1 MYKIFNTFVDDAFAW
16 LIEMPWKHQLMTLRD
31 DVVFLIFLVQV
42 YLDRVD
48 KTRTNEFGYSYEED
62 EAKEDEALMA
72 EKEIN
77 VVITNSDETTT
88 TSVNEQNGKLKE
100 E

>member
-1 MYKIFNTFVDDAFAW
+1 MYKIFNTFVGDAFAW
-16 LIEMPWKHQLMTLRD
+16 LIEMPLKHRLMTLRD

-42 YLDRVD
+42 HLYRVN

-62 EAKEDEALMA
+62 EGKEDEALMA
-72 EKEIN
+72 EKDIS

-88 TSVNEQNGKLKE
+88 ASVNEQNGKLKE